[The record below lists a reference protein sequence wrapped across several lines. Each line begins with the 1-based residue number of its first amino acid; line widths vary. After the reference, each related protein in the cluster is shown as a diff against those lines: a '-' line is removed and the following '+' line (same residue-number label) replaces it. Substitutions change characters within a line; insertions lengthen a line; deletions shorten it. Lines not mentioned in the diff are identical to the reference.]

1 MRDRIT
7 TLNDGKLDKVYNQTV
22 KKVTEDYE
30 TLHFNTAISQLMVFV
45 NEAYKVDALPYE
57 YIEGFVQ
64 LLAPIAPHMGEE
76 LWAILGNEGGISYA
90 KWPTYDEAALVE
102 DEIEVVFQVNG
113 KVRAKANVARDL
125 AKEDLEK
132 LALENE
138 LIKENIEGK
147 TVRKVIVVPNKLVN
161 IVAN

>member
-1 MRDRIT
+1 M
-7 TLNDGKLDKVYNQTV
+7 
-22 KKVTEDYE
+22 
-30 TLHFNTAISQLMVFV
+30 
-45 NEAYKVDALPYE
+45 
-57 YIEGFVQ
+57 
-64 LLAPIAPHMGEE
+64 
-76 LWAILGNEGGISYA
+76 
-90 KWPTYDEAALVE
+90 E

-113 KVRAKANVARDL
+113 KVRAKTNVARDL